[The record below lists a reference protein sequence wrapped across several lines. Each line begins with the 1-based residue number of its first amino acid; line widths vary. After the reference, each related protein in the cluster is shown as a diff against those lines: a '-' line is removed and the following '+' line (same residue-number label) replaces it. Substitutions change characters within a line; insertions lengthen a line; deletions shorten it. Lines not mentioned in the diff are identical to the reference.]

1 MLKHPTTQRAKEI
14 DAHTPMQQL
23 EELLEKT
30 RKDQKTTRNVLH
42 WFRSK
47 DIREDDNRGLHAAA
61 EKAKEGSG
69 SLITMYLF
77 SPKDME
83 WHGTSPARSDFIF
96 ESLREL
102 KSKLHEKNIPLAIV
116 TADERG
122 QKTDKVMQF
131 VKDHD
136 VSHVFANIE
145 YEVDELRRDIKVA
158 KHMLEQKDL
167 TFDALHDQTV
177 VKPGVIVTG
186 SGGAI
191 AANCPLDTIT

>member
-1 MLKHPTTQRAKEI
+1 MKHERSQSTENAKQPSPKRVKDSNGKSVHQGENDMLKHPTTQRAKEI

-122 QKTDKVMQF
+122 G
-131 VKDHD
+131 
-136 VSHVFANIE
+136 
-145 YEVDELRRDIKVA
+145 RRRIR
-158 KHMLEQKDL
+158 
-167 TFDALHDQTV
+167 
-177 VKPGVIVTG
+177 
-186 SGGAI
+186 
-191 AANCPLDTIT
+191 